1 MNNFNRYSNEQQSIC
16 TDTSTASEM
25 LPINNVFTEKYNINN
40 ANYNLSCQESLIN
53 QLSELRKNYNHLQQ
67 WYNYTVF
74 HSNELKKTIESRD
87 AEIQYLYDEIA
98 KKNAEKITEDEKKEN
113 WWNTVNLDRVELDAQ
128 VQLNK
133 KYAGIIDKLSKRI
146 SRNRKY
152 SKKLLR
158 RNKILSELMSK
169 QNEVIIDTKQSEDQG
184 IKHIFNKNSEYIFRN
199 MCMTTVYGRVPSIA
213 LWNSEDISNFSS
225 DYWSI
230 WSEDESNK
238 IIQML
243 LKNYKNYFDLN
254 QFINERIT
262 SYKNDNVKNYNNL
275 VLKNLADWLFC

>member
-1 MNNFNRYSNEQQSIC
+1 
-16 TDTSTASEM
+16 
-25 LPINNVFTEKYNINN
+25 
-40 ANYNLSCQESLIN
+40 
-53 QLSELRKNYNHLQQ
+53 
-67 WYNYTVF
+67 
-74 HSNELKKTIESRD
+74 
-87 AEIQYLYDEIA
+87 
-98 KKNAEKITEDEKKEN
+98 
-113 WWNTVNLDRVELDAQ
+113 
-128 VQLNK
+128 
-133 KYAGIIDKLSKRI
+133 
-146 SRNRKY
+146 
-152 SKKLLR
+152 
-158 RNKILSELMSK
+158 
-169 QNEVIIDTKQSEDQG
+169 
-184 IKHIFNKNSEYIFRN
+184 

>member
-1 MNNFNRYSNEQQSIC
+1 M
-16 TDTSTASEM
+16 
-25 LPINNVFTEKYNINN
+25 
-40 ANYNLSCQESLIN
+40 
-53 QLSELRKNYNHLQQ
+53 
-67 WYNYTVF
+67 
-74 HSNELKKTIESRD
+74 
-87 AEIQYLYDEIA
+87 
-98 KKNAEKITEDEKKEN
+98 
-113 WWNTVNLDRVELDAQ
+113 DRVELDAQ